1 MAWAGSDS
9 QPHCK
14 LSGPSEQAG
23 KSLELDFSVAA
34 VLPAGGSGERMGTA
48 IPKQFCRLFQR
59 PLISLTLEA
68 FERVHWIKEIVVV
81 VSQQNFEFM
90 NSVIGQ
96 FDHSRTT
103 VVVGGLTRHQSIFNG
118 LKAFVENQPH
128 QSWLMKPEVVIIH
141 DAVRPFVEEDILY
154 RVATA
159 AKEHGAA
166 GAIRPLVSTVVAT
179 NPEGYLDHSLERAK
193 YRASEM
199 PQAFTFDVIYKAY
212 EQCTDYDFE
221 HGTEC
226 LHLALQYCGVSAKLL
241 DGPPDLWKVTYKRDL
256 YAAESIVKENLSKS
270 ACIITAAQ
278 EEPVQLGTLLQEVL
292 QRVMKQVDL
301 VKYSSSK
308 ESHCVQAI
316 SSGLYYNFIYI
327 NVNNF
332 EIFKE
337 IVQLVEAIKNV
348 KLSALYP
355 VVVTVV
361 HLNNT
366 EASSCGIQK
375 DDFAITKQLAK
386 DAFGKNVLIY
396 NLLINYTQTQNFGSK
411 YIWQPVFLH
420 LLNAGDHKANFSP
433 HIPRLEFSA
442 HSRIYRKGMQGS
454 TCFMGSVKPYLQSMG
469 KTQESVKEG
478 ALIIETL
485 IKQRSPVLTG
495 QLLVV

>member
-9 QPHCK
+9 QPHWPLLCK

-23 KSLELDFSVAA
+23 ESQELDFSVAA

-96 FDHSRTT
+96 FGHSRTT

-199 PQAFTFDVIYKAY
+199 PQAFIFDVIYKAY
-212 EQCTDYDFE
+212 QQCTDYDLE

-270 ACIITAAQ
+270 VCIITATQ
-278 EEPVQLGTLLQEVL
+278 EEPIQLGILLQEVL
-292 QRVMKQVDL
+292 QLVMKVHRR
-301 VKYSSSK
+301 KHSSRV
-308 ESHCVQAI
+308 HH
-316 SSGLYYNFIYI
+316 
-327 NVNNF
+327 NV
-332 EIFKE
+332 
-337 IVQLVEAIKNV
+337 VW
-348 KLSALYP
+348 KLSCP
-355 VVVTVV
+355 RPE
-361 HLNNT
+361 
-366 EASSCGIQK
+366 EAAEDREPSPAHHTNQSSIFGLTLHHTLSEQCCQDNRGQDPPSQHTFCPTSLREKVQEHEDTYGQIWE
-375 DDFAITKQLAK
+375 QL
-386 DAFGKNVLIY
+386 L
-396 NLLINYTQTQNFGSK
+396 SK
-411 YIWQPVFLH
+411 CDR
-420 LLNAGDHKANFSP
+420 LLN
-433 HIPRLEFSA
+433 
-442 HSRIYRKGMQGS
+442 
-454 TCFMGSVKPYLQSMG
+454 
-469 KTQESVKEG
+469 
-478 ALIIETL
+478 
-485 IKQRSPVLTG
+485 
-495 QLLVV
+495 

>member
-1 MAWAGSDS
+1 MAWAGSDP
-9 QPHCK
+9 QPHWPPLCK
-14 LSGPSEQAG
+14 LSGPIEQAG
-23 KSLELDFSVAA
+23 KSQDLDFFVAA

-68 FERVHWIKEIVVV
+68 FERVQWIKEIVVV

-96 FDHSRTT
+96 FGHSRTT

-199 PQAFTFDVIYKAY
+199 PQAFIFDVIYKAY
-212 EQCTDYDFE
+212 QQCTDYDLE

-270 ACIITAAQ
+270 VCIITATQ
-278 EEPVQLGTLLQEVL
+278 EEPIQLGILLQEVL
-292 QRVMKQVDL
+292 QLVMKVDL
-301 VKYSSSK
+301 LKWSSSK
-308 ESHCVQAI
+308 EAI

-366 EASSCGIQK
+366 EASSSGIQK
-375 DDFAITKQLAK
+375 DDFAHMKQLAK
-386 DAFGKNVLIY
+386 EAIGKNVLIY
-396 NLLINYTQTQNFGSK
+396 NLLINCT
-411 YIWQPVFLH
+411 
-420 LLNAGDHKANFSP
+420 
-433 HIPRLEFSA
+433 
-442 HSRIYRKGMQGS
+442 
-454 TCFMGSVKPYLQSMG
+454 QSMD
-469 KTQESVKEG
+469 KVQDSVKEG

-485 IKQRSPVLTG
+485 IKQRSPVLAG

>member
-96 FDHSRTT
+96 FGHSRTT

-292 QRVMKQVDL
+292 QRMMKVDL

-308 ESHCVQAI
+308 ESHCIQAI

-327 NVNNF
+327 NEFCRCWKFKQHTSKLLVNAAGQAASIGRGAVDVSGRDPSSGLTEGRVNNF

-366 EASSCGIQK
+366 EALSCGIQK

-386 DAFGKNVLIY
+386 DAFGKNILIY
-396 NLLINYTQTQNFGSK
+396 NLLINYTQSM
-411 YIWQPVFLH
+411 
-420 LLNAGDHKANFSP
+420 DKA
-433 HIPRLEFSA
+433 
-442 HSRIYRKGMQGS
+442 
-454 TCFMGSVKPYLQSMG
+454 
-469 KTQESVKEG
+469 QESVKEG

>member
-96 FDHSRTT
+96 FGHSRTT

-292 QRVMKQVDL
+292 QRMMKVDL

-308 ESHCVQAI
+308 ESHCIQAI

-327 NVNNF
+327 NV
-332 EIFKE
+332 
-337 IVQLVEAIKNV
+337 
-348 KLSALYP
+348 
-355 VVVTVV
+355 

-366 EASSCGIQK
+366 EALSCGIQK

-386 DAFGKNVLIY
+386 DAFGKNILIY
-396 NLLINYTQTQNFGSK
+396 NLLINYTQSM
-411 YIWQPVFLH
+411 
-420 LLNAGDHKANFSP
+420 DKA
-433 HIPRLEFSA
+433 
-442 HSRIYRKGMQGS
+442 
-454 TCFMGSVKPYLQSMG
+454 
-469 KTQESVKEG
+469 QESVKEG

>member
-96 FDHSRTT
+96 FGHSRTT

-159 AKEHGAA
+159 AKEHG
-166 GAIRPLVSTVVAT
+166 
-179 NPEGYLDHSLERAK
+179 
-193 YRASEM
+193 
-199 PQAFTFDVIYKAY
+199 
-212 EQCTDYDFE
+212 CTDYDFE

-292 QRVMKQVDL
+292 QRMMKQVDL

-308 ESHCVQAI
+308 ESHCIQAI

-327 NVNNF
+327 NEFCRCWKFKQHTSKLLVNAAGQAASIGRGAVDVSGRDPSSGLTEGRVNNF

-366 EASSCGIQK
+366 EALSCGIQK

-386 DAFGKNVLIY
+386 DAFGKNILIY
-396 NLLINYTQTQNFGSK
+396 NLLINYTQSM
-411 YIWQPVFLH
+411 
-420 LLNAGDHKANFSP
+420 DKA
-433 HIPRLEFSA
+433 
-442 HSRIYRKGMQGS
+442 
-454 TCFMGSVKPYLQSMG
+454 
-469 KTQESVKEG
+469 QESVKEG